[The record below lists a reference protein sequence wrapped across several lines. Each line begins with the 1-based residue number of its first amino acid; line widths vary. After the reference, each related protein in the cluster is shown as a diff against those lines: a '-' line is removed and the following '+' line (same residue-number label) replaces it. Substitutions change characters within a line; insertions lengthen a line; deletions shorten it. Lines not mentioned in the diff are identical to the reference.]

1 MGDFVSVLK
10 LHSKEICFQ
19 CKPNLPSGESRSIWT
34 DSLLSY
40 MKPYKYTFL
49 HLSWRIFCFFIY
61 IFFIIYFSPQVKH
74 VETQNDDIQTLCLE
88 KIVFSNVLTS
98 LHATQGDILE
108 ENSTN
113 RSYSLQHINNLFG
126 LLLNNLSKETVVSFH
141 HVWHGWLDKSFLK
154 RMEFI

>member
-1 MGDFVSVLK
+1 MNRFLVELHETLQIYFFASFLK
-10 LHSKEICFQ
+10 NILF
-19 CKPNLPSGESRSIWT
+19 
-34 DSLLSY
+34 
-40 MKPYKYTFL
+40 FL
-49 HLSWRIFCFFIY
+49 Y

-141 HVWHGWLDKSFLK
+141 HV
-154 RMEFI
+154 